1 MIEFADIVNKAIH
14 CPTEEDSIA
23 YMKLLIDLS
32 ENIHWAQYNKTLS
45 TNSLNRSYDEETC
58 YRVDENKIMRF
69 GQLEYYQNN
78 GYEII
83 ALKDI
88 IETETETE
96 TEPILSKEE
105 RFKILS
111 DLL

>member
-23 YMKLLIDLS
+23 YMELLIDLD
-32 ENIHWAQYNKTLS
+32 ENIKWAQYSKALS
-45 TNSLNRSYDEETC
+45 TNYLNRHYGEETC

-69 GQLEYYQNN
+69 AELKYYQN
-78 GYEII
+78 GDYEII
-83 ALKDI
+83 ALEDI

-96 TEPILSKEE
+96 PILPKEE